1 MHMKLCLHIT
11 AIFPICYPNN
21 ISPIKDFL
29 RLLQGN
35 MDSKISQGAHNV
47 IGVHLTWNTMINIS

>member
-1 MHMKLCLHIT
+1 M

-21 ISPIKDFL
+21 ISPIKDSL